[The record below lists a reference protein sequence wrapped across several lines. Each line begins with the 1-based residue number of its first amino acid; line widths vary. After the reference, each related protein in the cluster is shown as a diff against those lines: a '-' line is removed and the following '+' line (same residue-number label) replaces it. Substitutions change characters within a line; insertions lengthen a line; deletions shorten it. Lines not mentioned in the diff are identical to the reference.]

1 MLLNHRQM
9 LFMLASLG
17 VLLLVLLLATLF
29 LGEVKISFN
38 VFLKL
43 VGFKGLDIDASD
55 LALAENIV
63 FELRLPRALSAI
75 LVGAMLAVSG
85 ACMQTLFR
93 NPLAD
98 PALIGVSSG
107 AGLGMA
113 LALVVLPLSIGTQTE
128 NLILLLAAFGGGLLV
143 SLLVYG
149 LSKVYWAS
157 SISSMLLLG
166 VGINA
171 IAIALIGLI
180 KIISD
185 DSSLRTLV
193 FWMLGS
199 VSASSWS
206 DMVWLLVLFLISFAG
221 IMMQATKLNVLM
233 LGEAEARHLGLEV
246 TRLKCLL
253 FLFVAIAVAIS
264 VAIAGLV
271 AFVGLL
277 VPHAVR
283 LFLVSDHRYL
293 LPASALMGA
302 LLLLASDTL
311 ARTLFLP
318 QEIPLGV
325 VTALLGGPVFILLLL
340 RKQWHLAL

>member
-1 MLLNHRQM
+1 MLLNNRQM
-9 LFMLASLG
+9 LFMLVSMG
-17 VLLLVLLLATLF
+17 MLLFLMLVLTLF
-29 LGEVKISFN
+29 LGEVRISLN

-43 VGFKGLDIDASD
+43 FGLKIPDIDANH
-55 LALAENIV
+55 LTLAENII

-113 LALVVLPLSIGTQTE
+113 LALVVLPISIGTQTE
-128 NLILLLAAFGGGLLV
+128 NLVLIVAAFGGGLLV

-149 LSKVYWAS
+149 LSRVYWGS

-206 DMVWLLVLFLISFAG
+206 DMITLLGLFLLSFIG
-221 IMMQATKLNVLM
+221 IMLQATKLNVLM
-233 LGEAEARHLGLEV
+233 LGEAEARHLGLDV
-246 TRLKCLL
+246 TRLKYLL
-253 FLFVAIAVAIS
+253 FLFVSLAVAMS

-277 VPHAVR
+277 VPHVVR